1 MEDAG
6 RGGFGDSEERATVT
20 RPLNLKLTRSR
31 LVTVRLAKD
40 AGTGTAACILPVRFT
55 AVPG

>member
-20 RPLNLKLTRSR
+20 RPLNLKLTRTR
-31 LVTVRLAKD
+31 LVRLAKD